1 MTEIISIPISSAMEL
16 VRRYGDSVPHAALN
30 PSLNIFRAPS
40 IDGLI
45 GFQVVRR
52 CAVVQGDPVC
62 APEHKTPL
70 ADAFA
75 TYCANNDWTFL
86 YSAVYRLA
94 YKMLDLH
101 DRFEYWDKFNLT
113 RREPLYLLFQSP
125 RIGFRKL
132 IVLFKALQFS

>member
-40 IDGLI
+40 IDS
-45 GFQVVRR
+45 
-52 CAVVQGDPVC
+52 
-62 APEHKTPL
+62 
-70 ADAFA
+70 

-125 RIGFRKL
+125 RIGFREL
-132 IVLFKALQFS
+132 IVLFKVLHFFLT